1 MVELEAVR
9 WAYRLIMGREPESEA
24 ALARTA
30 HACESLDDVRT
41 AFLAS
46 DEFQEKTGLRVP
58 VAGRFR
64 SDVDGAPRLCII
76 GNCQSP
82 EIARHLA
89 CITGLPVTG
98 RDVTHYHQ
106 ASRPS
111 WLADCDEADLIV
123 TIPLSER
130 FDGVQVPQLQARY
143 PGRVRVMNA
152 PFFEGL
158 FPDLVFL
165 GGIGRRLVGPMDGHS
180 KLTLRSYLRGE
191 TVESCTRTFNATSF
205 ERYGY
210 FTAWQASKQELIR
223 RDADV
228 DIPLGDIFFEH
239 VRTVPLLLTVN
250 HPTTALYRMICEEI
264 CRTLDLPYAEV
275 PLASMA
281 TAQAYW
287 PVWPI
292 FDALAEHHRLSYRT
306 PQLFVRE
313 HEGWSLPRFVARS
326 FEFYDRIGREPLVAA
341 LRAKPSPVYHDLL

>member
-1 MVELEAVR
+1 MVEREAVR

-24 ALARTA
+24 ALERTA
-30 HACESLDDVRT
+30 RACETLEDVRA

-46 DEFQEKTGLRVP
+46 DEFLEKTGVRVP

-64 SDVDGAPRLCII
+64 SEAEGAPRLCVI
-76 GNCQSP
+76 GNCQGP

-98 RDVTHYHQ
+98 RDVTHYHR
-106 ASRPS
+106 ANRES

-123 TIPLSER
+123 TIPLSDR
-130 FDGVQVPQLQARY
+130 FEGVQVPQLQARY

-165 GGIGRRLVGPMDGHS
+165 GEIGHRLVGPMDGHS

-191 TVESCTRTFNATSF
+191 TIESCARAFNAASF
-205 ERYGY
+205 NRYGY
-210 FTAWQASKQELIR
+210 FAAWHTSKQELVR

-250 HPTTALYRMICEEI
+250 HPTTALYRMICEAI
-264 CRTLDLPYAEV
+264 CRAFTLRWAEV
-275 PLASMA
+275 PLAAMA

-292 FDALAEHHRLSYRT
+292 FEALAEHHRLSYRT
-306 PQLFVRE
+306 PQIFVRE
-313 HEGWSLPRFVARS
+313 HQAWSLPHFIGRS
-326 FEFYDRIGREPLVAA
+326 FAFYDRLGREPLLAA
-341 LRAKPSPVYHDLL
+341 LRGKPSPVYSDLL

>member
-1 MVELEAVR
+1 MVDIEAVR

-24 ALARTA
+24 ALQRTA
-30 HACESLDDVRT
+30 HACQSIDDVRA
-41 AFLAS
+41 AFLS
-46 DEFQEKTGLRVP
+46 SIEFQEKTGVRVP

-64 SDVDGAPRLCII
+64 SEVEGAPRLCII
-76 GNCQSP
+76 GNCQGP

-98 RDVTHYHQ
+98 RDVTHFSP
-106 ASRPS
+106 ASRAS

-130 FDGVQVPQLQARY
+130 FDGLQVTQLRARY
-143 PGRVRVMNA
+143 PGRVRVINA

-180 KLTLRSYLRGE
+180 KLTLRAYLRGE
-191 TVESCTRTFNATSF
+191 TVETCVRAFDATSF
-205 ERYGY
+205 ERHGY
-210 FTAWQASKQELIR
+210 FAAWQASKQELIR
-223 RDADV
+223 RDGDV
-228 DIPLGDIFFEH
+228 DIPLGDMFFDH

-250 HPTTALYRMICEEI
+250 HPTTALYRMICEQI
-264 CRTLDLPYAEV
+264 CRALGLRYTEV

-292 FDALAEHHRLSYRT
+292 FDWVAAHHRLSYRT
-306 PQLFVRE
+306 PQIFLRE
-313 HEGWSLPRFVARS
+313 HEAWSLPRFIARS
-326 FEFYDRIGREPLVAA
+326 FEFYDRLGREPLRAA
-341 LRAKPSPVYHDLL
+341 LRAKPSPVYQDLI